1 MNDRMGRPV
10 QRDKEKK
17 VEDIKQA
24 FIQLITV
31 HGYEAVT
38 IRQIARKVNVS
49 VGLIYHYFPG
59 GKSSIAASIYEESFQ
74 KTIIPYTLADDSEA
88 IENVCRTHLDN
99 HREHIALYKAFD
111 QALLAN
117 REAWSGL
124 KSDRYD
130 MFRQYARESGIPSN
144 RIEAWL
150 LACSTVDALIHRH
163 LTMEMLCDSE
173 AEFIRL
179 IRVVYTSILREL

>member
-1 MNDRMGRPV
+1 MDDRMGRPV

-17 VEDIKQA
+17 IEDIKQA
-24 FIQLITV
+24 FIQLITAN
-31 HGYEAVT
+31 GYEAVT

-74 KTIIPYTLADDSEA
+74 KTIIPYTLADDPEA

-99 HREHIALYKAFD
+99 HRKHIALYKAFD

-117 REAWSGL
+117 QETWSGL
-124 KSDRYD
+124 KSDRYE

-163 LTMEMLCDSE
+163 LTMERLCDSE
-173 AEFIRL
+173 AEFVRL
-179 IRVVYTSILREL
+179 IRVVYTSILGEM

>member
-1 MNDRMGRPV
+1 MNDRMGKPV

-24 FIQLITV
+24 FTQLITAN
-31 HGYEAVT
+31 GYEAVT

-59 GKSSIAASIYEESFQ
+59 GKSSIAASIYEESYQ
-74 KTIIPYTLADDSEA
+74 KTIIPYKLANDPEA
-88 IENVCRTHLDN
+88 IESVCRTHLDN
-99 HREHIALYKAFD
+99 HRKHIALYKAFD

-124 KSDRYD
+124 KSDRYNL
-130 MFRQYARESGIPSN
+130 FRQYAMESGIPSN
-144 RIEAWL
+144 RIDTWL

-163 LTMEMLCDSE
+163 LTMEKLSDSE

-179 IRVVYTSILREL
+179 IRVVYTSILREM